1 MAVTSFAALI
11 VTRHLFSPL
20 TELQSDQETAL
31 EPAAGAPVS
40 VTVVPS
46 SNSAEQVPLLQLMPA
61 GELVTVPEP
70 VPVSL
75 TVSLNLGVGWRSK
88 VAVTSFAALIVTRH
102 LFSPLTELQSDQ
114 IDGFGACC
122 GCSGQRHGRTFFEFG
137 QPSRCRCCS

>member
-46 SNSAEQVPLLQLMPA
+46 SNLA
-61 GELVTVPEP
+61 
-70 VPVSL
+70 
-75 TVSLNLGVGWRSK
+75 
-88 VAVTSFAALIVTRH
+88 
-102 LFSPLTELQSDQ
+102 
-114 IDGFGACC
+114 
-122 GCSGQRHGRTFFEFG
+122 
-137 QPSRCRCCS
+137 SRCRCCS

>member
-61 GELVTVPEP
+61 GEA
-70 VPVSL
+70 
-75 TVSLNLGVGWRSK
+75 G
-88 VAVTSFAALIVTRH
+88 
-102 LFSPLTELQSDQ
+102 
-114 IDGFGACC
+114 DGA
-122 GCSGQRHGRTFFEFG
+122 
-137 QPSRCRCCS
+137 